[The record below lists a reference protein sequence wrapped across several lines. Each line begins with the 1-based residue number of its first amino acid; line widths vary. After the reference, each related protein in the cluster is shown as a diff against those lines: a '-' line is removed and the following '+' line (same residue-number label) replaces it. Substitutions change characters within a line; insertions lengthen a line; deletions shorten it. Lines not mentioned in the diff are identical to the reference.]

1 MCDTKLQYMIKAL
14 DEYRNGT
21 ALVNLM
27 DYCGVTNLYEVTQE
41 SAEIFYM
48 LYNNIVNNSI
58 TISNFKIMR

>member
-27 DYCGVTNLYEVTQE
+27 DYCGVTNLYEVMQE

-48 LYNNIVNNSI
+48 LYDNIVNNSI

>member
-1 MCDTKLQYMIKAL
+1 MCDVELQYKIKAL

-27 DYCGVTNLYEVTQE
+27 DYCGVTNLYKVSQE

-48 LYNNIVNNSI
+48 LYDNIVNNSI

>member
-1 MCDTKLQYMIKAL
+1 MIKAL

-27 DYCGVTNLYEVTQE
+27 DYCEVTNLYEVRQE

-48 LYNNIVNNSI
+48 LYDNIVKNSI

>member
-1 MCDTKLQYMIKAL
+1 MCDVKLQYMIKAL

-21 ALVNLM
+21 ALINLM
-27 DYCGVTNLYEVTQE
+27 DYCGVTNLYNVPQE